1 MVIKIGPQ
9 IVLDSGEG
17 VNSRKKIFFFLKKIA
32 QLSKITQ
39 QLYVVFLIGKYI
51 VVVVT
56 NNQKKAL
63 LLQKLLRK

>member
-17 VNSRKKIFFFLKKIA
+17 VNSRKKIFFLKKIA